1 MQWHPIF
8 AYLLRPVLERYYEI
22 RTNQPVGEL
31 PRSSDFLLLRK
42 TSAGSPPFQGLW
54 RRLTPW
60 NVLEYKGPTVSARF
74 DDLHDLLE
82 LGLGIHRRLN
92 ELQAKQQQPEMAYSE
107 VSFWYLVNH
116 LGGRFLAA
124 LPGLLPGV

>member
-22 RTNQPVGEL
+22 RSNQPVGEL
-31 PRSSDFLLLRK
+31 PRSSDILLLCK
-42 TSAGSPPFQGLW
+42 TSAGPPPFQGLW
-54 RRLTPW
+54 RRLTAW
-60 NVLEYKGPTVSARF
+60 NILEYKGPTVSARF

-92 ELQAKQQQPEMAYSE
+92 ELQAKQEQPEMEYAE
-107 VSFWYLVNH
+107 LSFLYLVNH
-116 LGGRFLAA
+116 RGQRLLAD
-124 LPGLLPGV
+124 LPD